1 MGRYIDLNKP
11 LTKEDR
17 EYLMS
22 RAQEGDVVVNDRRFA
37 GLSAEEKAELSGEVD
52 QDKADYES
60 DREAFERQV
69 EEENDTEFDED
80 ILDRVSALNYNEVR
94 QALAKLELDSKGTK
108 EEVYSRLLNH
118 LQDEADAKREAEE
131 KAQAAYVEQ
140 QHK

>member
-69 EEENDTEFDED
+69 EEENDTEFDDD
-80 ILDRVSALNYNEVR
+80 ILDYVSALNYNEVR
-94 QALAKLELDSKGTK
+94 QALAKLDLDSKGTK

-118 LQDEADAKREAEE
+118 LQDEADAKRKSEE
-131 KAQAAYVEQ
+131 EAQAAYVEQ

>member
-69 EEENDTEFDED
+69 EEENDTEFDDD
-80 ILDRVSALNYNEVR
+80 ILDYVSALNYNEVR

-118 LQDEADAKREAEE
+118 LQDEADAKRKSEE
-131 KAQAAYVEQ
+131 EAQAAYVEQ